1 MNVFISLPM
10 HGRTDEQILKEI
22 SRLKELV
29 RKKYPSDD
37 ISFIDTFHQN
47 APERELKEK
56 RLWYLGGSIQK
67 MSDADLVVFAN
78 DWNSARGCI
87 VEHLVAIEYGIQ
99 IMYECQFGGTDD

>member
-22 SRLKELV
+22 SRLQELV

-47 APERELKEK
+47 APEREFKEK

-67 MSDADLVVFAN
+67 MADADLVVMAN
-78 DWNSARGCI
+78 GWRDANGCI
-87 VEHLVAIEYGIQ
+87 VESLAAVEYGIR
-99 IMYECQFGGTDD
+99 IVDERLIGGKN